1 MCMFTGCNPVDGS
14 SAAQN
19 GLDIDADGEM
29 YTLMSIDTIINGKV
43 RTSAHVHIPTLLEH
57 SDVI

>member
-1 MCMFTGCNPVDGS
+1 MFTGCNPVDGS

-43 RTSAHVHIPTLLEH
+43 APVLTFIFPLYMNIQMSY
-57 SDVI
+57 D